1 MDELE
6 TALMRWYGIKP
17 YRIESFMDGYVVR
30 SGGTDKYLRK
40 NLFSAGRLLFIHGAK
55 EHLAGKGLNNIDRYI
70 LALNG
75 EPYIEFQD
83 AFYTLTERYNGK
95 ECDFYDIED
104 ILTAIRTIA
113 QMHLASSGYS
123 APGGSAGLSDRGP
136 EGKLPPESGDPPL
149 GSTVSMSPVPVVP
162 AACGKESCVMSY
174 GEESFF
180 EFDREPSHV
189 PEPSPTP
196 ASPVIG
202 HRSVPCPVS
211 LSPAP
216 EASSALQ
223 ASDRELSHVLEPSP
237 APASTAIGNRTVP
250 CPIPLSPVPE
260 ASSVSPPDREPSP
273 VLPSPVLWVSRLG
286 KLPGLYERKLRELRK
301 MKNYARKGR
310 TRFDEIYLSVVDRFY
325 DQGRASLN
333 RVRGEA
339 YQRLVEKAYKEKSF
353 NHGNLSHKTIVF
365 GDKGVYIKGFENCG
379 YDIRVT
385 DIVDIIRKRIKKCG
399 WSVDD
404 AASIVSGYDC
414 VAPLSNDEI
423 EVIKGML
430 QFPYRFWEIS
440 NRFYNS
446 KNMGGEML
454 YAQACRTTESMG
466 QIDRFFERLDNIL
479 R

>member
-6 TALMRWYGIKP
+6 TALMRWYGIKA

-30 SGGTDKYLRK
+30 SGVTDKYLRK

-55 EHLAGKGLNNIDRYI
+55 EHLAGKGLNYIDRYI

-95 ECDFYDIED
+95 ECDFYDIGD

-123 APGGSAGLSDRGP
+123 APDRSAGLSDRGSD
-136 EGKLPPESGDPPL
+136 GKLSPVPGDPSPD
-149 GSTVSMSPVPVVP
+149 SPVSMSPVPAVP
-162 AACGKESCVMSY
+162 VACGKESCVMSY
-174 GEESFF
+174 GEELFLASDT
-180 EFDREPSHV
+180 EIS
-189 PEPSPTP
+189 P
-196 ASPVIG
+196 ASRRKP
-202 HRSVPCPVS
+202 PPVS
-211 LSPAP
+211 
-216 EASSALQ
+216 
-223 ASDRELSHVLEPSP
+223 RELSPVSPPGMELKHV
-237 APASTAIGNRTVP
+237 A
-250 CPIPLSPVPE
+250 LSPVPE

-286 KLPGLYERKLRELRK
+286 KLPGLYERKLRELK
-301 MKNYARKGR
+301 KLKNYARKGR
-310 TRFDEIYLSVVDRFY
+310 TRFDEIYLSVADRFY
-325 DQGRASLN
+325 EQGRASLN
-333 RVRGEA
+333 RIRGEA
-339 YQRLVEKAYKEKSF
+339 YQRLVKKAFKAKSF
-353 NHGNLSHKTIVF
+353 CHGDLSHKTIVI

-379 YDIRVT
+379 YDVRVM
-385 DIVDIIRKRIKKCG
+385 DIVDIVRKRVKKCG

-404 AASIVSGYDC
+404 VMSIVSGYDC

-446 KNMGGEML
+446 K
-454 YAQACRTTESMG
+454 RTWAEKCYTPKLAELTESME
-466 QIDRFFERLDNIL
+466 QIDRFIERMDNIL

>member
-1 MDELE
+1 
-6 TALMRWYGIKP
+6 
-17 YRIESFMDGYVVR
+17 
-30 SGGTDKYLRK
+30 
-40 NLFSAGRLLFIHGAK
+40 
-55 EHLAGKGLNNIDRYI
+55 
-70 LALNG
+70 
-75 EPYIEFQD
+75 
-83 AFYTLTERYNGK
+83 
-95 ECDFYDIED
+95 
-104 ILTAIRTIA
+104 
-113 QMHLASSGYS
+113 
-123 APGGSAGLSDRGP
+123 
-136 EGKLPPESGDPPL
+136 
-149 GSTVSMSPVPVVP
+149 
-162 AACGKESCVMSY
+162 
-174 GEESFF
+174 
-180 EFDREPSHV
+180 
-189 PEPSPTP
+189 
-196 ASPVIG
+196 
-202 HRSVPCPVS
+202 
-211 LSPAP
+211 
-216 EASSALQ
+216 LQ

-250 CPIPLSPVPE
+250 CPIPLSPDPE
-260 ASSVSPPDREPSP
+260 ASSVLQASDREPSAA
-273 VLPSPVLWVSRLG
+273 LPVSRLG

-414 VAPLSNDEI
+414 VAPLSKDELEI
-423 EVIKGML
+423 IKGML

-446 KNMGGEML
+446 K
-454 YAQACRTTESMG
+454 RTWTEKSYTPKLAELAESMG